1 MSLIPGK
8 LSHFANPKASAANQ
22 YSQGQKEI
30 ISVASSDRAV
40 ADISLWPGYKAT
52 DLNSFEAMANDLNL
66 AKIWYKDEAQRFDL
80 KSFKALGGAYAVAR
94 QLQKAL
100 VDKGLPE
107 PSISDLLEGKCQQDV
122 NELVVSCATDGN
134 HGRSVAWGAQM
145 FGCGC
150 VIYIHRDVSQGR
162 QQAMEAF
169 GAEVVRITGNYDE
182 SVRTADREAKA
193 NNRIIVSDTSYPG
206 YMEIPKDV
214 ALGYTVMLAE
224 IIEQLDGDKP
234 THVFIQGGVGGLAS
248 AVCGYFWD
256 HWGEARPRFVIV
268 EPEQANC
275 LQESAKAG
283 EAVAVTG
290 DLETLMAGLA
300 CGEVSSL
307 AWEIL
312 ASGGDDFM
320 TLSEDAVA
328 PLMKMLAQGYKTDAA
343 VEAGESA
350 VPGLAGAMIAAQ
362 SDEYRQTLGLTGD
375 SKVLV
380 IGTEGATDPEL
391 YQSLIA

>member
-1 MSLIPGK
+1 MSLIPGSV
-8 LSHFANPKASAANQ
+8 SHFSNPKAGAANQ
-22 YSQGQKEI
+22 YSQAQREI

-52 DLNSFEAMANDLNL
+52 DLNNFAAMASDLNI
-66 AKIWYKDEAQRFDL
+66 AKVWYKNEAQRFDL

-94 QLQKAL
+94 QLQKAI

-107 PSISDLLEGKCQQDV
+107 PTISDLLEGKCQQDV
-122 NELVVSCATDGN
+122 KDLVVSCATDGN

-162 QQAMEAF
+162 QEAMEAF
-169 GAEVVRITGNYDE
+169 DAEVVRITGNYDE
-182 SVRTADREAKA
+182 SVRTADKEAKA
-193 NNRIIVSDTSYPG
+193 NDRIIVSDTSYPG

-256 HWGEARPRFVIV
+256 QWGDARPRFVIV

-283 EAVAVTG
+283 KAVAVTG

-312 ASGGDDFM
+312 ANGADDFM

-328 PLMKMLAQGYKTDAA
+328 PLMKMLSQGYKTDTA

-350 VPGLAGAMIAAQ
+350 VPGLAGAMVAAQ
-362 SDEYRQTLGLTGD
+362 DDHYRGLLGLTAE
-375 SKVLV
+375 SKILV

-391 YQSLIA
+391 YASLIK